1 MKHYCPSTL
10 ARRIFTLVVHC
21 PITSM
26 ARILEFVSS
35 FGYNC
40 YCHCSYCWHCYL
52 ITKFSD
58 LCKNLLQYQFL
69 PTKYRAR
76 PFINQLAK
84 RLHWVLGGPTPRG
97 PIRWW
102 CSTSTCWFHIRP
114 CPFYR
119 THTKLSQLSI
129 FNSAIKCYE
138 NISFLCGGVE
148 FQSKVNNYTSTPWN
162 GKQVTVRETW
172 SIKRTTKKVK
182 NN

>member
-1 MKHYCPSTL
+1 MFKNL
-10 ARRIFTLVVHC
+10 FLV
-21 PITSM
+21 
-26 ARILEFVSS
+26 
-35 FGYNC
+35 
-40 YCHCSYCWHCYL
+40 L
-52 ITKFSD
+52 ITTDIVIVVIVLILSLHTKLSD

-114 CPFYR
+114 CSFYR

-148 FQSKVNNYTSTPWN
+148 FQSKVSNYTSTPWN